1 MQSQITTE
9 LKNQAVDPSDF
20 SRPLYTVYA
29 DCGVGEFLWVTSNSS
44 EVVGANVFSMMDSAE
59 DQEIMSQGL
68 YRELYDWAKL
78 YMSGQPASWEMPWE
92 LDWLPFNLKGMELAY
107 KLSME
112 LGTTADV
119 RYRSAFNDPFLIR
132 VDYHHRNDPSR

>member
-1 MQSQITTE
+1 MKNQTETE
-9 LKNQAVDPSDF
+9 LKNQAAESPQLL
-20 SRPLYTVYA
+20 RPLYTVYA

-59 DQEIMSQGL
+59 DQEIMSQEL
-68 YRELYDWAKL
+68 YREFYDWAKL

-132 VDYHHRNDPSR
+132 VEYKYRNDPLR